1 MIKEL
6 PTGHRIE
13 FYLYEETTDQNG
25 VTIEQRRFY
34 ISPVYK
40 TEQDLNNRI
49 EELLNMENFI
59 DGVVISCKILEKG

>member
-13 FYLYEETTDQNG
+13 FYLYEERETPQGDI
-25 VTIEQRRFY
+25 VEQRKFY